1 MYQLTATNTIQLQL
15 GNGSILFLPATNNG
29 TPEWRNYQT
38 WLDAGNTPEPAPL
51 PPVDTSPKFDI
62 FLNQILASNLYQA
75 VIAQATTNPVV
86 NTGLTVTMGA
96 LLLAAGGNP
105 NIDGL
110 QAGIDLLFSGLTT
123 TPEQLAELQSI
134 LVNSNL
140 NGLISPP
147 IPLD

>member
-1 MYQLTATNTIQLQL
+1 MYRLTASNTIQFQL
-15 GNGSILFLPATNNG
+15 ENGGSLFLPATNNG
-29 TPEWRNYQT
+29 TLEWRSYQA
-38 WLDAGNTPEPAPL
+38 WLNAGNTPETIPL
-51 PPVDTSPKFDI
+51 PPVDTRPKFDI

-75 VIAQATTNPVV
+75 VVAQAITNPVV

-96 LLLAAGGNP
+96 LLLAVGGSP

-134 LVNSNL
+134 LVDSSL
-140 NGLISPP
+140 NGLISLPTP
-147 IPLD
+147 